1 MSTCTVSARPVKTM
15 VFGFVGFGIAAAA
28 LAAAEKFGA
37 LGPDTVRRG
46 LGLLIGV
53 IVVVT
58 GNFLP
63 KARPL
68 NAPGVNPEQAAAAA
82 ERLAGWIL
90 VLVGLA
96 YIGLF
101 AFAPLER
108 ARTVASILGISA
120 MILIAANWTWLVR
133 GAVLGGNVDPEESA
147 ADRARAAAKRR
158 LIVPLLFAFF
168 YVFAIACTVFLLRD
182 RHVIDEV
189 SWWMFLG
196 FWLIYSVLMAVLAP
210 KRSSRL

>member
-1 MSTCTVSARPVKTM
+1 MSTSTVYTRPVKTM
-15 VFGFVGFGIAAAA
+15 VFGFLGFAAAAGA
-28 LAAAEKFGA
+28 LAAAQKLGA
-37 LGPDTVRRG
+37 LDPETVKRG

-63 KARPL
+63 KVRPL
-68 NAPGVNPEQAAAAA
+68 DAPGVNPEQAAAAA

-90 VLVGLA
+90 VVAGLA

-108 ARTVASILGISA
+108 ARMVASILGISA
-120 MILIAANWTWLVR
+120 MILIAADWAWLVR
-133 GAVLGGNVDPEESA
+133 GALLGGRGDPEETA

-158 LIVPLLFAFF
+158 LMVSLLFAFF
-168 YVFAIACTVFLLRD
+168 YAFATACMVFLLRD
-182 RHVIDEV
+182 RHLIDEV

-196 FWLIYSVLMAVLAP
+196 FWLMFAFVSVVLDR
-210 KRSSRL
+210 KRC